1 MNLLKTLKSFGHIK
15 KFFKKNLIRK
25 YVIVG
30 TKKVKKK
37 WEELQDAIRGMDRR
51 KIMTF
56 PLVHIPTLSNN
67 NIQNMFFRY
76 WIDYSWTIS
85 NVYLRDTVYY
95 TSRGGS
101 RVAATS
107 KMEYFVIIVND
118 WKPLTI
124 ITKQSILD
132 VAATQDPPLTSPIF

>member
-1 MNLLKTLKSFGHIK
+1 MN
-15 KFFKKNLIRK
+15 KNLIRK
-25 YVIVG
+25 YVIVE

-37 WEELQDAIRGMDRR
+37 WGELQDTIRGMDRR

-56 PLVHIPTLSNN
+56 PLVHCPTLSNN

-85 NVYLRDTVYY
+85 NVYLTDTVHY

-107 KMEYFVIIVND
+107 KMEYFVIIVNGFQ
-118 WKPLTI
+118 PLTI
-124 ITKQSILD
+124 ITKHSILD
-132 VAATQDPPLTSPIF
+132 VAAALDPPLTSPIS